1 MEPQPPPIK
10 VTIDELTAPVRIGDD
25 AAVFPHFKA
34 NFILGGHRA
43 EVRFEATA
51 DRVVATEVTL
61 TATDTKTGITAE
73 PLSWLARSLPQ
84 LIEHAASALLLKLE
98 PNGTGWRAVPGDQA
112 QLEQLLDV
120 TRGRR
125 RVTRGTLKDVAA
137 VWADSNGA
145 IDAVVRH
152 FAVSSRTAYRYV
164 QLAKEAGLIT
174 GTEEEQ

>member
-73 PLSWLARSLPQ
+73 PLSWLARSLPPA
-84 LIEHAASALLLKLE
+84 H
-98 PNGTGWRAVPGDQA
+98 R
-112 QLEQLLDV
+112 
-120 TRGRR
+120 TRCQRP
-125 RVTRGTLKDVAA
+125 LAEA
-137 VWADSNGA
+137 GA
-145 IDAVVRH
+145 ERH
-152 FAVSSRTAYRYV
+152 RLASRTGGPGPART
-164 QLAKEAGLIT
+164 AP
-174 GTEEEQ
+174 